1 MGSRVP
7 KPCRRRNRAWT
18 GVELL
23 SALLLLGACGGGDPP
38 SPDAPTVL
46 HSAAALPDTDTP
58 ATARASGDAGARVAA
73 HGSSAFVLDVPP
85 GLLLASNLRD
95 YAAPESALQAA
106 SAASVPPAYAARFV
120 VTALPTVTVG
130 EVSRALLAAGTR
142 IVEMRAHDLTFS
154 IEATDGASIHVRDRV
169 LSRLE
174 ASRLF
179 ESVLPVN

>member
-1 MGSRVP
+1 MGSRP
-7 KPCRRRNRAWT
+7 RTP
-18 GVELL
+18 G
-23 SALLLLGACGGGDPP
+23 ALLVALGCLVACGGGDPP
-38 SPDAPTVL
+38 SPDVPASSSAGVVLSIAPA
-46 HSAAALPDTDTP
+46 HAP
-58 ATARASGDAGARVAA
+58 GAGGERVRPVAA
-73 HGSSAFVLDVPP
+73 GSVMRVLDAPP

-95 YAAPESALQAA
+95 YLAPELAA
-106 SAASVPPAYAARFV
+106 SAAGANPASSVRFV

-130 EVSRALLAAGTR
+130 EVNRALLAAGTR

-154 IEATDGASIHVRDRV
+154 IEAHGSTSGPVRERV